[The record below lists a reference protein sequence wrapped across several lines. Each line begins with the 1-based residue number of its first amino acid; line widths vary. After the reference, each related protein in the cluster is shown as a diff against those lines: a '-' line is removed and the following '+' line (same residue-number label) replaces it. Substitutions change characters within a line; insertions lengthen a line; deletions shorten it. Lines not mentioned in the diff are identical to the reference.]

1 MTSIITDT
9 SVKLALNPTQ
19 NLELLNKVNTN
30 TQLFVNFNDLNSTL
44 IPFITSN
51 VLTSS
56 YLPLKQ
62 DILTAS
68 TTLLGI
74 GSSITDLTYANI
86 NGKPTNFQSDW
97 NSTVINKPDILT
109 ATQIN
114 NSLNLKQDILTFT
127 NPLSK
132 TGTIISIDLSLYDNL
147 TRKRIA

>member
-51 VLTSS
+51 VLITS

-86 NGKPTNFQSDW
+86 NGKPTNFNQ
-97 NSTVINKPDILT
+97 TGI
-109 ATQIN
+109 Q
-114 NSLNLKQDILTFT
+114 
-127 NPLSK
+127 PL
-132 TGTIISIDLSLYDNL
+132 
-147 TRKRIA
+147 